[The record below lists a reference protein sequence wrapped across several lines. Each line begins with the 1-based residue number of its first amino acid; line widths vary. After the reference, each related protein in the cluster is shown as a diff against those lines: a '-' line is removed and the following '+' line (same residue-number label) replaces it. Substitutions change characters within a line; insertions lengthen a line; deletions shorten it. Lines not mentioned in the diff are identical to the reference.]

1 MMSVILLLKRV
12 VLPMTSTLVLT
23 AADVVWSNK
32 LLVISLSKRVASQSS
47 VTSAL
52 ALTAADA
59 VWSNELSRGM
69 LHASLLLSVLPL
81 IRFPS
86 SLCTSPFA

>member
-1 MMSVILLLKRV
+1 MISVILLLKRV
-12 VLPMTSTLVLT
+12 VSPMTGTLALT
-23 AADVVWSNK
+23 AADAVWSNK

-69 LHASLLLSVLPL
+69 LHASPSLSVLPL

-86 SLCTSPFA
+86 SSRTSPFA